1 MREAMAGPLLHVLA
15 LSCEPRERMQ
25 GRRTFELQLMPA
37 LTAFFEEG
45 IAYYTPHEDPEAE
58 SRITHW
64 EWSTVAV
71 FTCAEVRAAF
81 MAPPL

>member
-1 MREAMAGPLLHVLA
+1 
-15 LSCEPRERMQ
+15 MQ
-25 GRRTFELQLMPA
+25 ERRTFELQLMPA

-58 SRITHW
+58 SRIAHW

-71 FTCAEVRAAF
+71 FTCAGVRPAF
-81 MAPPL
+81 KAPPPR